1 MTYNK
6 VPRLVAYQATGVY
19 IMKDYVKDPQ
29 QKNVRQPGQQGQN
42 PGQFQED
49 DPASLRSRKTGE
61 PDPEIRKTTER

>member
-1 MTYNK
+1 
-6 VPRLVAYQATGVY
+6 
-19 IMKDYVKDPQ
+19 MKDYVKDPQ